1 MNAIG
6 FKNFR
11 RFKDMPPITLGGVN
25 MFVGGNNA
33 GKSTVVKGI
42 LLLLDFLK
50 YKKVSYSETPKFR
63 FDGPGSHDVNIDTFD
78 RALCQYSEE
87 KEIVFSAQ
95 INEFTVEVCI
105 YSEQDTKEK
114 EDVSYADVRYITL
127 IDSQT
132 NIRMD
137 FDVKSAEARVTI
149 LPTNSENDSIEDEI
163 EKLKTELEEL
173 QRRQVAL
180 THKSNLNMV
189 EVQELLEISQSMG
202 RVDSML
208 SRKKELLTAMGEKKV
223 TVPLL
228 DGLWDNCTYISNY
241 IYGLIQPRTSSTRES
256 KSEMER
262 EKLIPYKTKLQNI
275 NIRFEH
281 AVNSIRLE
289 YVYSHDAGQR
299 VLYNKKDENDYVSK
313 SIHEF
318 YNQLIT
324 SETKLGEKMKSWLS
338 DFCGVDDYKVE
349 TVNGEAYRFILKIDG
364 KGMDLA
370 DMGRGTIQ
378 LTTLFVRIASI
389 IQKYMNE
396 DQLLLPDLSPIP
408 IVLVEEPE
416 QNLHPAL
423 QSKLTDLFYSVYKD
437 YGIRFIIETH
447 SEYMIRETQIH
458 VAKLKYG
465 DESEL
470 TSKNPFAVYY
480 FPSSGTPY
488 IMEYSPKGGFIN
500 NFGTGFFDKAILLQ
514 FELLKAGK
522 EE

>member
-11 RFKDMPPITLGGVN
+11 RFKDMPPIMLGGVN

-50 YKKVSYSETPKFR
+50 YKKVSFSESPRFR
-63 FDGPGSHDVNIDTFD
+63 FDGPGAHDVNIDTFS
-78 RALCQYSEE
+78 RALCQYAEE
-87 KEIVFSAQ
+87 KDIVFNAQ
-95 INEFTVEVCI
+95 IDDFTVEVCI
-105 YSEQDTKEK
+105 YSARDAKKE
-114 EDVSYADVRYITL
+114 EVSYADVKYITL
-127 IDSQT
+127 VDDKTKIQL
-132 NIRMD
+132 D
-137 FDVKSAEARVTI
+137 FDIASTKATVTVLSAT
-149 LPTNSENDSIEDEI
+149 SENDSVKDEI
-163 EKLKTELEEL
+163 KNMRTELEEV
-173 QRRQVAL
+173 QKRQTYL
-180 THKSNLNMV
+180 THKSNLNNE
-189 EVQELLEISQSMG
+189 EVQELLNIRQSIEK
-202 RVDSML
+202 VESKL
-208 SRKKELLTAMGEKKV
+208 SGMQKLSTAMGEKKV

-228 DGLWDNCTYISNY
+228 DGLWDNCTFISNY
-241 IYGLIQPRTSSTRES
+241 IHGLIQPRTSSIKES
-256 KSEMER
+256 KSDSIER
-262 EKLIPYKTKLQNI
+262 EKLVKYQSKLENI
-275 NIRFEH
+275 DSRFEK
-281 AVNSIRLE
+281 AVSSIRLE

-324 SETKLGEKMKSWLS
+324 SETKLGKEMKSWLS
-338 DFCGVDDYKVE
+338 KFCGVDDYKVE
-349 TVNGEAYRFILKIDG
+349 NINGEAYRFTLEVDG
-364 KGMDLA
+364 KWVDLA

-389 IQKYMNE
+389 IQKYTNE
-396 DQLLLPDLSPIP
+396 DRMLLPEITP

-437 YGIRFIIETH
+437 HGIRFIIETH
-447 SEYMIRETQIH
+447 SEYMVRETQIQ

-470 TSKNPFAVYY
+470 TTKNPFAVLY
-480 FPSSGTPY
+480 FPSTGTPY
-488 IMEYSPKGGFIN
+488 IMGYSMKGGFIN
-500 NFGTGFFDKAILLQ
+500 NFGTGFFDKATLLQ
-514 FELLKAGK
+514 LELMKAGK

>member
-11 RFKDMPPITLGGVN
+11 RFKDMPPIMLGGVN

-50 YKKVSYSETPKFR
+50 YKKVSYSESPRFR
-63 FDGPGSHDVNIDTFD
+63 FDGPGAHDVNIDTFN
-78 RALCQYSEE
+78 RALCQYAEE
-87 KEIVFSAQ
+87 KEIVFNAQ
-95 INEFTVEVCI
+95 IDDFTVEVCI
-105 YSEQDTKEK
+105 YSAQNTKE
-114 EDVSYADVRYITL
+114 EVSYADVKYITL

-132 NIRMD
+132 NIQLD
-137 FDVKSAEARVTI
+137 FDIASIKATVTI
-149 LPTNSENDSIEDEI
+149 LSATSEIDSVEDEM
-163 EKLKTELEEL
+163 KKMRTELEEL
-173 QRRQVAL
+173 QDRQTTL
-180 THKSNLNMV
+180 THKSNLNNEDV
-189 EVQELLEISQSMG
+189 KELLEISQSIG
-202 RVDSML
+202 RLESML

-223 TVPLL
+223 TVHLL

-241 IYGLIQPRTSSTRES
+241 IHGLVQPRTSSIDEPKGDS
-256 KSEMER
+256 LER
-262 EKLIPYKTKLQNI
+262 KKLIPYQNTFLDI
-275 NIRFEH
+275 DSRFEK
-281 AVNSIRLE
+281 AVSSIRLE

-324 SETKLGEKMKSWLS
+324 SETKLGKEMKSWLS
-338 DFCGVDDYKVE
+338 DFCGVDDYEVKN
-349 TVNGEAYRFILKIDG
+349 VNGEAYRFTLKKDG
-364 KGMDLA
+364 KWMYLA

-378 LTTLFVRIASI
+378 LATLFVRILSI
-389 IQKYMNE
+389 IQKYSNE
-396 DQLLLPDLSPIP
+396 DRMIP

-437 YGIRFIIETH
+437 HGIRFIIETH
-447 SEYMIRETQIH
+447 SEYMVRETQIQ

-480 FPSSGTPY
+480 FPSLGNPY
-488 IMEYSPKGGFIN
+488 NMGYSLKGGFIK
-500 NFGTGFFDKAILLQ
+500 NFDTGFFDKATMLQ
-514 FELLKAGK
+514 FELMKVGK